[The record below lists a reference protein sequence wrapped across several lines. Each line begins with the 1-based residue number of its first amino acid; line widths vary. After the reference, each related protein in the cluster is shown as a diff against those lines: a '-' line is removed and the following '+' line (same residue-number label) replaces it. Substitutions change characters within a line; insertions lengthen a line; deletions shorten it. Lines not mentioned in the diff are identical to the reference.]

1 MYLRSCSIACVKIS
15 EAIGMYLV
23 LFEFCFDAKNPGYDV
38 YCHDQEADEEPSN
51 LNHSLSLSLDLS

>member
-1 MYLRSCSIACVKIS
+1 
-15 EAIGMYLV
+15 MYLV

-51 LNHSLSLSLDLS
+51 LNHSLSLSRSLLDVEEGGRKGSLFVRG